1 MTIQIAI
8 LDDDHMTRLT
18 RYMLAGPE
26 EISEQ
31 WVREFFLPD
40 DADPKRIYAMG
51 NGLHAQD
58 GVALIPARHSAGS
71 GSEAT
76 IVIFRRGAVDAA
88 LIAAHPNLRLIQRI
102 GERPDGIDLDAAAA
116 RGILVSC
123 LPRPT
128 LQYTAEHAIMLMLAL
143 SKRLIESDAGVRA
156 ARFDRDRL
164 RPENGVAYN
173 WIALQAIGGLYG
185 KTVGI
190 IGLGEVGALVARM
203 AQGFGTRVVY
213 TNRTRLTR
221 DNEQRLGV
229 DYLPLG
235 DLLREADFVSMHASN
250 LPENKGL
257 IDGAIFAQMKQTA
270 YFINTSR
277 GRMVDE
283 DALHAALTKGVIA
296 GAGLD
301 VHAQEPRPLPDR
313 LASLHNVILT
323 PHLAGGP
330 RAAVLDEIGV
340 ALDNCRA
347 VLAGK
352 PIKYQ
357 VAGKTR

>member
-1 MTIQIAI
+1 MPAQIAI

-18 RYMLAGPE
+18 RYMLAGPD
-26 EISEQ
+26 EITEQ

-40 DADPKRIYAMG
+40 DVDPKRIYGMG
-51 NGLHAQD
+51 DGLHPQD
-58 GVALIPARHSAGS
+58 GVGLIPAKHDARAGS
-71 GSEAT
+71 DAAV
-76 IVIFRRGAVDAA
+76 VIFRRGTADAA
-88 LIAAHPNLRLIQRI
+88 LIAAHPKLKLIQRI

-116 RGILVSC
+116 RGIRVSC

-128 LQYTAEHAIMLMLAL
+128 LQYTAEHTILLMLAL
-143 SKRLIESDAGVRA
+143 AKRLIEADAAVRA

-173 WIALQAIGGLYG
+173 WVALSGLGGLHG
-185 KTVGI
+185 KTIGI
-190 IGLGEVGALVARM
+190 IGLGEVGALVAGM
-203 AQGFGTRVVY
+203 ARSFGAKVIY
-213 TNRTRLTR
+213 TNRTQLAR
-221 DNEQRLGV
+221 DAEQRLGV
-229 DYLPLG
+229 DYVPLPQLLG
-235 DLLREADFVSMHASN
+235 EADFVSMHASN
-250 LPENKGL
+250 LPENKSL
-257 IDGAIFAQMKQTA
+257 IDAAIFAQMKPTA

-301 VHAQEPRPLPDR
+301 VHTEEPRSTPDR
-313 LASLHNVILT
+313 LATLRNVILT
-323 PHLAGGP
+323 PHIAGGP
-330 RAAVLDEIGV
+330 RAAVLDEIAV

-347 VLAGK
+347 ALAGK

-357 VAGKTR
+357 VAAKAR